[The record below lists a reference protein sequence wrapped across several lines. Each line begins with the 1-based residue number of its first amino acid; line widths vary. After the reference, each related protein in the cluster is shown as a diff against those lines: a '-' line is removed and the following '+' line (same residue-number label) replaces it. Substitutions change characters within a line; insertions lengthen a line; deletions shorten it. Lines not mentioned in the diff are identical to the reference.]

1 MSTASTY
8 DLHPVVPISEDSSAC
23 VEGWPAVL
31 DALRQRVNGQERFL
45 LALECYPGVLLEEL
59 TALLRAEFAGARI
72 VDAAQAYKPAEEL
85 EAMLRDTLTED
96 PVFARMSHWTIDD
109 YLDPVRL
116 AALRRE
122 LQEVDTSILVVGTG
136 ACTILPQ
143 ADCLVYAGVTR
154 WELQQRQR
162 QKLIGNLGLGN
173 ADASA
178 ALLYKIAYFVD
189 WRVGDAIRHALYPRV
204 EFFLDCDDRQTPR
217 MLRGPALRGAVEAC
231 VQRPFRVEP
240 FFDPGPWGGQWMKQ
254 RFALPE
260 GAPNYAWGFDCVP
273 EENTVVFG
281 FGQKRFRLPS
291 IVLVHEHPHALLGD
305 CVYQRFGAEF
315 PIRFD
320 LLDTMGGGNLSLQV
334 HPLKDYIREHFGMD
348 YTQDESYYILDS
360 APGAQMYL
368 GVRSDADREAMQRDL
383 VLAQGGEK
391 EFPAE
396 RYVNVLPTKKHDH
409 FSIPA
414 GTVHCSGAGNVV
426 LEISATPYIFTFK
439 LWDWARLGLHGKPR
453 PIHLDHGLANLQ
465 WNRNT
470 GWVERELLNQV
481 EPVDEGND
489 WREERTGLHALEFIE
504 TRRTWFLGIVNH
516 HTAGNLHVL
525 NLVEGEAAMIESPTH
540 AFAPFVIHYAETFIV
555 PAAVGAY
562 TIRPLHNAKTPLATV
577 KAYVRCE

>member
-1 MSTASTY
+1 MSPASAY
-8 DLHPVVPISEDSSAC
+8 DLHPVVTISQDSSAC

-31 DALRQRVNGQERFL
+31 GVLRERVNGQERFL
-45 LALECYPGVLLEEL
+45 LALECYPGMLLEEL
-59 TALLRAEFAGARI
+59 TALLRAEFPGAQI
-72 VDAAQAYKPAEEL
+72 IDAAEAYKPAEEL
-85 EAMLRDTLTED
+85 EGMLRDTLTDD
-96 PVFARMSHWTIDD
+96 PVFARMSPWTIDA

-122 LQEVDTSILVVGTG
+122 LHAADTSILVVGTG
-136 ACTILPQ
+136 ACAVLPQ

-162 QKLIGNLGLGN
+162 KGLIGNLGRENLG
-173 ADASA
+173 ASA

-189 WRVGDAIRHALYPRV
+189 WRVGDAIRHALYPRL
-204 EFFLDCDDRQTPR
+204 EFFLDCDDQHTPR
-217 MLRGPALRGAVEAC
+217 MVSGTVLRGAVEAC

-240 FFDPGPWGGQWMKQ
+240 FFDPGPWGGRWMKE
-254 RFALPE
+254 RFGLPE
-260 GAPNYAWGFDCVP
+260 GPPNYAWGFDCVP

-281 FGQKRFRLPS
+281 FGHKRFRLPS
-291 IVLVHEHPHALLGD
+291 IVLVHEHPQALLGD

-334 HPLKDYIREHFGMD
+334 HPLKGYIREHFGMD

-368 GVRSDADREAMQRDL
+368 GLRSDADRENMQRDL
-383 VLAQGGEK
+383 ALAQGGEK
-391 EFPAE
+391 VFPAE
-396 RYVNVLPTKKHDH
+396 QYVNVLPTKKHDH

-414 GTVHCSGAGNVV
+414 GTVHCAGAENVV

-465 WNRNT
+465 WDRNT
-470 GWVERELLNQV
+470 AWVERELLNQIELV
-481 EPVDEGND
+481 AEGEE

-504 TRRTWFLGIVNH
+504 TRRTWFSGSVRH

-525 NLVEGEAAMIESPTH
+525 NLVEGEAAMIESPVH
-540 AFAPFVIHYAETFIV
+540 AFAPFVVHYAETFIV

-562 TIRPLHNAKTPLATV
+562 TIRPLYDAKAPLATV